1 MSYIVVYKQAPTL
14 VLCLHLCKEKKNG
27 SLKYKNVI
35 GVLKFAFLT
44 RQLVMLCSH
53 ARFQKIFPGEGGGG
67 GVVRTPHPL

>member
-1 MSYIVVYKQAPTL
+1 MTL
-14 VLCLHLCKEKKNG
+14 
-27 SLKYKNVI
+27 I

-67 GVVRTPHPL
+67 GGLDPTPPLDPRMR